1 MTPDFISRMVGLVI
15 FGLLGAR
22 LGAQPIFANNINLP
36 PDSSAILLSLV
47 GVLFGLIATPWF
59 TVRPVRSLRK
69 NIKEMPVEQ
78 LLMSLIGLLVGLLVA
93 LLATLP
99 LSLLPSPFNWLM
111 PLALM
116 VVGGYLGLSI
126 FGIRGREIQDALTR
140 FGRTPGPSIGSS
152 NRKLLVD
159 TSSLIDG
166 RLVDVAETGFLGG
179 TLIIPRFVL
188 SELHRVADSPDALRR
203 NRGRRGLNLLNKLQR
218 NELVP
223 VRIVEEDFD
232 ELPEVD
238 DKLIA
243 LAQQISAALIT
254 NDYNLGEVAEANGV
268 PVLNINRLSN
278 AVRSIY
284 IPGET
289 FAIRVIQ
296 EGREENQGVGY
307 LDDGT
312 MVLIENGK
320 EYIDR
325 SIQVTVTKLINR
337 DTGRIIFA
345 TPVN

>member
-99 LSLLPSPFNWLM
+99 LSLLPSPFNWLA

-140 FGRTPGPSIGSS
+140 FGRAPGPSIGSS